1 MDRKVFECPYDIFA
15 PSKKQQN
22 KDIVYLKNLETYRHY
37 VNTELQMLTSMFNY
51 KGLPESININIM
63 EQCLI
68 NYGICAVVRLSDG
81 SLYAGVPALLPPLD
95 SYGYGTVVELI
106 TRNGEVVKSRKVGE
120 DCAIIW
126 NNNTRTSEFDL
137 FRFAESFTN
146 VEIGLRSILR
156 NSRKAPIPIA
166 KDAKTKTAISE
177 ALNNANN
184 GLSDTTIVNDVALPQ
199 QMNGMSADIPV
210 LNLSDV
216 KDVDRLQFLSKYHDD
231 LLRRL
236 ATLYGHDMQTS
247 GKLAQQS
254 IDEIQGYDS
263 YSMILP
269 EIRLAERIKGIE
281 MVNKVFGLNAT
292 VDYSLPWRYNIYKQ
306 DDGDDGV
313 DKGEL
318 DVDDGVD
325 NGEVERSENDD

>member
-1 MDRKVFECPYDIFA
+1 MERKVFDCPYDIFA
-15 PSKKQQN
+15 PSRKPQN
-22 KDIVYLKNLETYRHY
+22 KDTIYLKNLETYRHY

-51 KGLPESININIM
+51 DGLPESIDTNIM

-68 NYGICAVVRLSDG
+68 NYGICAIVRLADG

-95 SYGYGTVVELI
+95 SYGHGTTVELI
-106 TRNGEVVKSRKVGE
+106 TRNGEVVNSQKVGE

-126 NNNTRTSEFDL
+126 NNNTHTSEFDL
-137 FRFAESFTN
+137 FRFAESFTD
-146 VEIGLRSILR
+146 VEIGLRSIIR
-156 NSRKAPIPIA
+156 NSRKAPIPVA

-184 GLSDTTIVNDVALPQ
+184 GLADTTIVNDVALPQ
-199 QMNGMSADIPV
+199 QINGMSADIPV

-254 IDEIQGYDS
+254 IDEIHGYDS
-263 YSMILP
+263 FSMIVP
-269 EIRLAERIKGIE
+269 EVRLAERIKGIE
-281 MVNKVFGLNAT
+281 MVNKVFGLNAS

-306 DDGDDGV
+306 DETDDGV
-313 DKGEL
+313 DINSI
-318 DVDDGVD
+318 DDNDGVKGD
-325 NGEVERSENDD
+325 GVND

>member
-1 MDRKVFECPYDIFA
+1 MDNKKKFFDTPYDIFA
-15 PSKKQQN
+15 PSRKQQT
-22 KDIVYLKNLETYRHY
+22 KDTVYLKNLETYRHY
-37 VNTELQMLTSMFNY
+37 VNTEMQMLASMFNY
-51 KGLPESININIM
+51 KGLPVSIDINFM
-63 EQCLI
+63 ELCLI
-68 NYGICAVVRLSDG
+68 NYGICAIVRLSDG

-95 SYGYGTVVELI
+95 SYGWGTTVELI
-106 TRNGEVVKSRKVGE
+106 TRNGEVVKSQKVGK

-146 VEIGLRSILR
+146 VEMSLRSIVR
-156 NSRKAPIPIA
+156 NSRKAPIPVA
-166 KDAKTKTAISE
+166 KDSKTKTAITE
-177 ALNNANN
+177 ALNNASN
-184 GLSDTTIVNDVALPQ
+184 GLSDATIINDVALPQ
-199 QMNGMSADIPV
+199 QINGMTVDIPV

-247 GKLAQQS
+247 GKMAQQS

-269 EIRLAERIKGIE
+269 EVRLAERIKGIS
-281 MVNKVFGLNAT
+281 MVNDVFGLNAS

-306 DDGDDGV
+306 DNDDDGV
-313 DKGEL
+313 EESNIEEDSE
-318 DVDDGVD
+318 
-325 NGEVERSENDD
+325 NERSEDDD